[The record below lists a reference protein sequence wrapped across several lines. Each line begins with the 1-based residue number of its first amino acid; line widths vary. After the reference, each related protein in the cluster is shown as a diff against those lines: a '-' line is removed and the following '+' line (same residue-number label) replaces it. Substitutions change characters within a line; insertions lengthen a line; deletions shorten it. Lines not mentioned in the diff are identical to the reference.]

1 MTRYIPSMPRI
12 PTVAII
18 GRPNTGK
25 STLFNR
31 LVGRRRAIVS
41 DIPGTTR
48 DQIAQ
53 LVEHS
58 EIPYL
63 LVDTGGLGGGSS
75 DTDLEDD
82 VAAQSLLAIESAD
95 LILFTVNGKEL
106 LTASD
111 EEIASI
117 LRKKRKTHVPV
128 ILVVTKCDNPDIAAT
143 APGYLQLGITDE
155 CIAVSAT
162 HNIGTDE
169 LQQAITNHLHI
180 LHFSSPSAAAIRK
193 SLSQESIPRI
203 AIIGKPN
210 VGKSSLLNALMSD
223 PERARAPRIV
233 ADQPGTTR
241 DTTDTIIRHQ
251 EQEYLFVDTAGI
263 KQRKGVATDIELYA
277 QLRSVQA
284 IANADIVLLIIDLK
298 EPISRQ
304 DKRIAQMTMQE
315 GKGLIILANKID
327 LLSTAERAEALQ
339 NLRFSLSFCS
349 FAPIISCSTV
359 TRDGLL
365 KIFPLIEIVTQNR
378 NRFIATKDLNNWF
391 AEALQRNSSSELTRG
406 KFITQAEG
414 TPPTFVLFVS
424 DPKKIRLSE
433 LKYLEN
439 NLRQHF
445 AFEGTPIRWVTKRK

>member
-1 MTRYIPSMPRI
+1 MPRI

-75 DTDLEDD
+75 DTDLESD
-82 VAAQSLLAIESAD
+82 VAAQSLLAIGSAD
-95 LILFTVNGKEL
+95 VILFTVNGKEL

-111 EEIASI
+111 QQVASI
-117 LRKKRKTHVPV
+117 LRKNRKGHTPV
-128 ILVVTKCDNPDIAAT
+128 ILVVTKCDNPDLVNAA
-143 APGYLQLGITDE
+143 PEYLQLGITDH
-155 CIAVSAT
+155 IVAISAT

-169 LQQAITNHLHI
+169 LEQAIVNHLHT
-180 LHFSSPSAAAIRK
+180 LHFSSSSAAAIRK
-193 SLSQESIPRI
+193 SLPEECIPRI
-203 AIIGKPN
+203 AIVGKPN

-223 PERARAPRIV
+223 PERATSSRLV
-233 ADQPGTTR
+233 SDQPGTTR
-241 DTTDTIIRHQ
+241 DTTDTIIRHH
-251 EQEYLFVDTAGI
+251 EKDYLFIDTAGL
-263 KQRKGVATDIELYA
+263 KSKAHSSQNIEFYA

-284 IANADIVLLIIDLK
+284 IAQTDTVLLIVDLK
-298 EPISRQ
+298 DLTSRQ

-327 LLSTAERAEALQ
+327 LLSTAERTEALRH
-339 NLRFSLSFCS
+339 LRVSLSFCS
-349 FAPIISCSTV
+349 FAPILSCSTV
-359 TRDGLL
+359 TREGLL
-365 KIFPLIEIVTQNR
+365 KIFPLIETITQNR

-391 AEALQRNSSSELTRG
+391 ADAVQRHASSGLTRG

-414 TPPTFVLFVS
+414 TPPTFVLFTG
-424 DPKKIRLSE
+424 DPKKVKVSE

-439 NLRQHF
+439 TLRKSF
-445 AFEGTPIRWVTKRK
+445 AFDGTPIRWVTKRK